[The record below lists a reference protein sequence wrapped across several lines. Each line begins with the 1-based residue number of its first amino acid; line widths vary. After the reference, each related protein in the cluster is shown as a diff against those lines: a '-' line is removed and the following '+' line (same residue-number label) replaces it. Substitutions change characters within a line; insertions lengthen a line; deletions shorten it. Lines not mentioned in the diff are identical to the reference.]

1 MNGDNEDML
10 SGFPGVNGNKE
21 KGGNILSFLS
31 GTADEMSLVFQMDQN
46 HANAQQMQ
54 QLNSSAEIPDHAGP
68 PGGHKSGINRNDK
81 KIASSASEE
90 IMKVAVAE
98 EAKKHSYLADF
109 DDGIQFQDLMEH
121 EGIDPSGIS
130 HFNFFV
136 DKYADEQI

>member
-10 SGFPGVNGNKE
+10 SGIPGVNGNKE

-109 DDGIQFQDLMEH
+109 DDGI
-121 EGIDPSGIS
+121 
-130 HFNFFV
+130 
-136 DKYADEQI
+136 